1 MRSFTR
7 HQKHPTLEKVST
19 LTETSCLD
27 TARRHGHEQAGAVAG
42 AELKL
47 MCLRGHC
54 SGPTEERPTKSMST
68 RVLKIVIRNGKAKAA
83 TATGKRRVA
92 CGRML
97 GQGGAPSFSAA
108 CEPTRWPMRCRVLQG
123 RPRTLSRQAPS
134 LPVRSLGC
142 TRHLTTASIYGRPM
156 AHISP
161 LHVPRSLGAQL
172 QCVRTAAQAPRWL
185 SRPVGKRRCHRCA
198 WGAEAART
206 SLHASRCCN
215 AAPTAFSPQSH
226 AYGLR
231 LKKRAPCRASG
242 RSW

>member
-1 MRSFTR
+1 MERAAHAGGRGPCRRGPPMSARSCKRSDSMSSANKQTCRLFRRSFPR

-19 LTETSCLD
+19 LTEPSRRD
-27 TARRHGHEQAGAVAG
+27 TAHRHGHEQVGAVAG

-97 GQGGAPSFSAA
+97 GQGDSLFLSS
-108 CEPTRWPMRCRVLQG
+108 EPTRWPMRCRVPQG

-142 TRHLTTASIYGRPM
+142 TRHLTTASILRAPHGSHLPPACPSQPRRPAPVRQNSGASSSM
-156 AHISP
+156 AIP
-161 LHVPRSLGAQL
+161 TPR
-172 QCVRTAAQAPRWL
+172 QAPM
-185 SRPVGKRRCHRCA
+185 P
-198 WGAEAART
+198 
-206 SLHASRCCN
+206 
-215 AAPTAFSPQSH
+215 
-226 AYGLR
+226 
-231 LKKRAPCRASG
+231 
-242 RSW
+242 